1 MEHRRLSDR
10 LPFVAFLLIPI
21 LCNPPSQASETA
33 EASRAPDALSA
44 GAAACTEE
52 DRYTEN
58 FETGW
63 ASDWY
68 LASGFQ
74 IVSSGSGK
82 VLQGTGASSAIA
94 ASLLGRGASRAF
106 AAYLRGDYWTDLS
119 FSFDLQ
125 LNAGEFW
132 ASLRYNP
139 DIDEDYAFDR
149 ILSKAAERYYV
160 TFTSTSVVLGRTKAG
175 TNSSLRSAAKSLTPG
190 RWYAVKLVAEGP
202 LISVYVDDVLVLSA
216 TDTDPVPS
224 GSIEFETKT
233 RAQALLDNVQVVAQV
248 PCEYTWTRTKTFPVG
263 GDINVIAV
271 DPKDANVVYA
281 GTEHMGLWK
290 STDAGQTWS
299 EVGYSGDMGRLG
311 KITAIVIAP
320 SNTKVVYAAW
330 VEEVDRSTDAG
341 AHWTR
346 TDLLDAG
353 VRINGLAV
361 SPDKADIV
369 YAALGEPQSPA
380 TQGVFK
386 SSDGG
391 ESWTQLGFSSAAFAV
406 AVAASSPDTMYLG
419 SNDGVYKS
427 TDGGGTWTKVYTG
440 ARSGDVSGGV
450 PSVAVDPSDANTVYA
465 VADGT
470 VKSTN
475 GGSTWTKVRSSG
487 AQVVV
492 SPSDPKV
499 LYLRDGP
506 TIFKSVNRGETWT
519 SAPSW
524 AVTASSLTT
533 IAVDSLSSDRVYAG
547 TWGQGVFYS
556 KDSGATWSKP
566 TSALI
571 PSDLGTALALDPRDS
586 SKVYVG
592 TSKGEVYVSRDK
604 GATWTRLVNLGT
616 GGALKSLVT
625 AVIVDTLDSTII
637 YASNVEGVWKS
648 KDAGAN
654 WTAITSGLTDTRIIS
669 LALDPKKPTNVF
681 AGTGDSKPRNIS
693 EGTGLF
699 YSANGGDSWSKAQ
712 GLPDAPIPAIVI
724 SPSETNIMYAA
735 AMGSGVYKSVN
746 SGTSWSQV
754 NSGLKDLCL
763 YALAIDP
770 KDPNVAYAGT
780 SSSYCKTK
788 SGKPDHVYK
797 TTNGGVSWDVVLEGK
812 NKLDFVEAIA
822 VDPSNPLNVYV
833 AYHTE
838 KVWLSSD
845 AGKTWRRADK
855 GVIRHGGH
863 LYLWAIGSDSTG
875 STFYMTTC
883 GVGVLRN
890 DVKAAET
897 FGLRHR

>member
-1 MEHRRLSDR
+1 MKHRRLSDR
-10 LPFVAFLLIPI
+10 LPFVAFLLILI
-21 LCNPPSQASETA
+21 LCSRPSQAFATA
-33 EASRAPDALSA
+33 EVSRAPDAPSA
-44 GAAACTEE
+44 QAAACSEE

-58 FETGW
+58 FDTGW

-68 LASGFQ
+68 LGPGFR
-74 IVSSGSGK
+74 IVTDGSGK
-82 VLQGTGASSAIA
+82 VLQGTGASSALA
-94 ASLLGRGASRAF
+94 ASLSGRNASRTF
-106 AAYLRGDYWTDLS
+106 AAYLFGDYWTDLS
-119 FSFDLQ
+119 LSFDLQ

-139 DIDEDYAFDR
+139 NADEDYAFDR
-149 ILSKAAERYYV
+149 ILGKVAERYYV
-160 TFTSTSVVLGRTKAG
+160 TFTSTRVVLGRTKAG
-175 TNSSLRSAAKSLTPG
+175 TDSSMRSASASFTSN
-190 RWYAVKLVAEGP
+190 RWYAVKLVVQGP
-202 LISVYVDDVLVLSA
+202 LVSVYVNDALVLSA
-216 TDTDPVPS
+216 TDADPVPS
-224 GSIEFETKT
+224 GSIEFETKP
-233 RAQALLDNVQVVAQV
+233 RAQVQLDHVQVVAQV
-248 PCEYTWTRTKTFPVG
+248 PCEYTWARTSTFPVG
-263 GDINVIAV
+263 GDINVIVV

-290 STDAGQTWS
+290 STNAGQTWT
-299 EVGYSGDMGRLG
+299 EVGYSGGMGRLG
-311 KITAIVIAP
+311 KTTAIAIAP
-320 SNTKVVYAAW
+320 TNTSVVYAAW

-341 AHWTR
+341 VHWTR
-346 TDLLDAG
+346 TDLLQTG
-353 VRINGLAV
+353 VRINGLVV

-369 YAALGEPQSPA
+369 YAALGEPRTSA
-380 TQGVFK
+380 SQGLFK

-391 ESWTQLGFSSAAFAV
+391 ESWTQLGFGSAAFAV
-406 AVAASSPDTMYLG
+406 AVAASSPDTMYVG
-419 SNDGVYKS
+419 STDGVYKS
-427 TDGGGTWTKVYTG
+427 TDGGGTWTKVYAG
-440 ARSGDVSGGV
+440 ARSRDVTGGV

-475 GGSTWTKVRSSG
+475 GGSTWTKVKSEG
-487 AQVVV
+487 TQIVV
-492 SPSDPKV
+492 SPSDPRV
-499 LYLRDGP
+499 LYLREGP
-506 TIFKSVNRGETWT
+506 NIFKSVNRGETWT
-519 SAPSW
+519 AAPPW
-524 AVTASSLTT
+524 AVAASSLTA
-533 IAVDSLSSDRVYAG
+533 IAVDSLNSDRVYAG
-547 TWGQGVFYS
+547 TWGQGVFFS

-571 PSDLGTALALDPRDS
+571 PADLGTAIGVDPRDS
-586 SKVYVG
+586 AKLYVG
-592 TSKGEVYVSRDK
+592 TSTGEVYVSKDK
-604 GATWTRLVNLGT
+604 GAKWTWLANLGT
-616 GGALKSLVT
+616 GGAPKSLIT
-625 AVIVDTLDSTII
+625 ALVVDSLDSSII

-648 KDAGAN
+648 KDGGAS
-654 WTAITSGLTDTRIIS
+654 WTAITSGLSDTRIIS
-669 LALDPKKPTNVF
+669 LTLDPKKPTNVF

-735 AMGSGVYKSVN
+735 AMGVGVYKSVN

-754 NSGLKDLCL
+754 NSGLKDLCI

-812 NKLDFVEAIA
+812 NKLDYVEAIA

-863 LYLWAIGSDSTG
+863 LYLWALGADSTG

-883 GVGVLRN
+883 GVGVLKN

-897 FGLRHR
+897 FGRLSR